1 MVCYT
6 MQQRQVGCS
15 QWTMHRHSV
24 MVCKHAA
31 AAQPD
36 PVMAAQAPTDAG
48 PAKVAGIAS
57 CNRYHMYFVLGTL
70 VIQC

>member
-1 MVCYT
+1 
-6 MQQRQVGCS
+6 
-15 QWTMHRHSV
+15 MHRHSV